1 MTAFVWSV
9 ESRSRS
15 RWGRGSKKKER
26 KGCRARE
33 AQANCCQYVCNANKL
48 YLIKGTRVTHT
59 PRPLPRTNVLKRGC
73 SCQAGPISLFIQ
85 PYSTLPSCCSSAT
98 TFSSCELLCIDDALE
113 MPFDVLIEARFRL
126 RLRVRPAPNTLH
138 LPIRHIRLD
147 APLGNVCSRGEA
159 WQRQRQ
165 RQLGA
170 AAARATS
177 PSTCRVP
184 FELFVNM

>member
-1 MTAFVWSV
+1 MGAWQQ
-9 ESRSRS
+9 
-15 RWGRGSKKKER
+15 KKER

-48 YLIKGTRVTHT
+48 YLIKGTRVTDT

-73 SCQAGPISLFIQ
+73 FCQAGPISLFIQ

-126 RLRVRPAPNTLH
+126 RLRVRPAPHTLH

-147 APLGNVCSRGEA
+147 APLGNVSSRGEA
-159 WQRQRQ
+159 WQ